1 MSGYFEIKTPLKM
14 MKDDEDDGDDEDD
27 EDDGDD
33 EDDEDDEEDGGGVG
47 CRWGLCELWGGGGA
61 ARGEHGWG
69 AGPRGQGRGWGRCGG
84 REAGGGGGEL
94 ISKSQIA
101 RGVPPRFCKKPEPK
115 ITNRKG
121 CPPKGFCIK

>member
-47 CRWGLCELWGGGGA
+47 CRWGLWELLGGGA
-61 ARGEHGWG
+61 ARGEQGWG
-69 AGPRGQGRGWGRCGG
+69 AGPGGIGRGTGG
-84 REAGGGGGEL
+84 REAGGKAGGGGDVGAGKQEG
-94 ISKSQIA
+94 
-101 RGVPPRFCKKPEPK
+101 RGGGIDFK
-115 ITNRKG
+115 ITNGKG
-121 CPPKGFCIK
+121 CHSKVL